1 MFVTRST
8 ETQPP
13 YVLGNYARA
22 EVEFRCDVPN
32 TAADAAILECS
43 EKHKQGEIKSFKAE
57 VECSNPKVYAAW
69 KAAGDPNLDLLN
81 VLLAVKLVGAE
92 RVDKGMSGP
101 PTIPWPK

>member
-1 MFVTRST
+1 M
-8 ETQPP
+8 
-13 YVLGNYARA
+13 LGNYPRA